1 MNNLMNMARKAM
13 AIVAFLTLSVATD
26 AAEVVYRI
34 VEYNKQTAEFS
45 IAACGMVPRNSR
57 VYFENE
63 FGATTGNRY
72 NQIPRN
78 REAVLYLEGWQE
90 AEAKDRSISTPS
102 R

>member
-1 MNNLMNMARKAM
+1 MNMARKAM
-13 AIVAFLTLSVATD
+13 AIAAFLTVAVAAD
-26 AAEVVYRI
+26 AAEVVYKI
-34 VEYNKQTAEFS
+34 VEYNKQTAEFE

-78 REAVLYLEGWQE
+78 GAAAAAFAGMTESHYHDAVAL
-90 AEAKDRSISTPS
+90 P
-102 R
+102 

>member
-1 MNNLMNMARKAM
+1 MMNMARKAM
-13 AIVAFLTLSVATD
+13 AIAAFLTLSVAAD

-34 VEYNKQTAEFS
+34 VEYNKQTAEFE

-57 VYFENE
+57 AYFENE

-90 AEAKDRSISTPS
+90 AEAKGRSISTPS

>member
-1 MNNLMNMARKAM
+1 MKSMMNIARKAM
-13 AIVAFLTLSVATD
+13 AVVAFLTLSVAAD

-34 VEYNKQTAEFS
+34 VEYNKQTAEFE

-57 VYFENE
+57 VYFENK

>member
-1 MNNLMNMARKAM
+1 M
-13 AIVAFLTLSVATD
+13 AIVAFLTLSVAAD

-34 VEYNKQTAEFS
+34 VEYNKQTAEFE

-72 NQIPRN
+72 NQIPQRCGGS
-78 REAVLYLEGWQE
+78 RLRRYGRVALSR
-90 AEAKDRSISTPS
+90 RSC
-102 R
+102 RALDG

>member
-1 MNNLMNMARKAM
+1 MKSMMNIARKAM
-13 AIVAFLTLSVATD
+13 AVAAFLTLSVAAD

-34 VEYNKQTAEFS
+34 VEYNKQTAEFE

-72 NQIPRN
+72 NQLPCPR
-78 REAVLYLEGWQE
+78 RL
-90 AEAKDRSISTPS
+90 T
-102 R
+102 

>member
-1 MNNLMNMARKAM
+1 MMNIARKAM
-13 AIVAFLTLSVATD
+13 AVAAFLTLSVAAD

-34 VEYNKQTAEFS
+34 VEYNKQTAEFE

-90 AEAKDRSISTPS
+90 AEAKDRCISTPS